1 MLFYVSVI
9 NVSEYIDRHSCI
21 CVFACVAVHGR
32 LSELVSY
39 GVSVNVCGN

>member
-21 CVFACVAVHGR
+21 CEFACVCVGVHGR
-32 LSELVSY
+32 LSELVR
-39 GVSVNVCGN
+39 